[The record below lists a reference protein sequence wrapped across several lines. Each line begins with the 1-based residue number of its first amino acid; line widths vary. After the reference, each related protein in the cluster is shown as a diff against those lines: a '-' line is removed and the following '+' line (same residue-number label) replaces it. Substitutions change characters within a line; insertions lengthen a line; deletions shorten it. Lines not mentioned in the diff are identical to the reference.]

1 MFKLTNL
8 EKIKSILSFVGPVSP
23 WHVSFSARHP
33 VRWENML
40 LLPRPLQVVVSLSD
54 EDIWGWGQRSKGA
67 PSTKSED
74 CTHRGLFHSHQLLTL
89 KSKRNDNW
97 EITYKPPPRKRSHRS
112 PKVKGKFAECHPRLS
127 STPTSV
133 KATTCTR
140 FALASKSAGVI
151 WIKFKQHY
159 SK

>member
-1 MFKLTNL
+1 MLKLTNL
-8 EKIKSILSFVGPVSP
+8 EKIESILSFVGPFSP

-97 EITYKPPPRKRSHRS
+97 EITYKPPPKEKESQESQSEREICRMPSKTFLDTNISKSNNVYKICVSIQVSRSHMNQ
-112 PKVKGKFAECHPRLS
+112 V
-127 STPTSV
+127 
-133 KATTCTR
+133 
-140 FALASKSAGVI
+140 
-151 WIKFKQHY
+151 
-159 SK
+159 

>member
-1 MFKLTNL
+1 MFKLTNQKRFVICWSVL
-8 EKIKSILSFVGPVSP
+8 TMACFILSSTPC
-23 WHVSFSARHP
+23 W
-33 VRWENML
+33 VRKHAFTSTSTTGCREFKW
-40 LLPRPLQVVVSLSD
+40 
-54 EDIWGWGQRSKGA
+54 WGDLRRGSTIKGA
-67 PSTKSED
+67 PSTKSEV

-89 KSKRNDNW
+89 RSKWNENW

-112 PKVKGKFAECHPRLS
+112 PKVKGKFAECHSRLS